1 MPDSPSILTASKLCA
16 INSEVTKIKTDIQKH
31 FKNISNFSKIKA
43 QAIADCGPLKKLPLA
58 EHLLKIISIV
68 EPLSEYNIQ
77 LEHPENVDINQIQQ
91 VVTKCI
97 SKECNDLNASNEF
110 SINSVKDD
118 VKKLDA
124 LVNEIKNTLS
134 NTTYDT
140 KNLDF
145 PSTEN
150 RPPAPVPVSVMNPT
164 KHINK

>member
-1 MPDSPSILTASKLCA
+1 MLFNREDIIFLFIVLFLFIFFFD
-16 INSEVTKIKTDIQKH
+16 INLYS
-31 FKNISNFSKIKA
+31 S
-43 QAIADCGPLKKLPLA
+43 
-58 EHLLKIISIV
+58 KIISIV

-134 NTTYDT
+134 NTTYDK

-145 PSTEN
+145 PNTEN
-150 RPPAPVPVSVMNPT
+150 RPPAPVHVMNPT
-164 KHINK
+164 KHMEHYGSIGFYIRKS